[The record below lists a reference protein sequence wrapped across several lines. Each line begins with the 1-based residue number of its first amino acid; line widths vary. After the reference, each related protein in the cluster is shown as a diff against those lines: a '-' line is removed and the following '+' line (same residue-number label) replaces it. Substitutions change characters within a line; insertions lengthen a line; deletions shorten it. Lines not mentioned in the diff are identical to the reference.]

1 MTGGHWKGESLI
13 PMTPAVTIF
22 IDQGK
27 VEAMKSPSHCEG
39 ACCDELQFRATFKV
53 RTSVVFDSSLFDKRK
68 TKNGASAIP
77 HTFAVSCVP
86 RGTDMSL
93 VIVKALK
100 EEGWALK

>member
-1 MTGGHWKGESLI
+1 MS
-13 PMTPAVTIF
+13 
-22 IDQGK
+22 
-27 VEAMKSPSHCEG
+27 
-39 ACCDELQFRATFKV
+39 
-53 RTSVVFDSSLFDKRK
+53 TSVVFDSSLFDKRK

-93 VIVKALK
+93 VIIKALK